1 MVNCIKIRI
10 CQIIYKP
17 VFIRIYCHIIS
28 CIFYDTAECLCNFCD
43 LFCAQFFPHTIFFQ
57 IIVNRIR
64 KIISFDQ
71 TKYMIGFAF
80 CCRHTVCIRINISTK
95 RNSFFCT
102 CICICLPIWI
112 ILTCLIISI
121 STTYNCIIYIC
132 CLYFCPVNVSIPLTY
147 INSFGN
153 SSFDF
158 FSLVIIEFPV
168 FFIPRIRRTAQ
179 IFCCIRQNWGSIFVS
194 PAVASV
200 FSLCLLWL
208 C

>member
-1 MVNCIKIRI
+1 
-10 CQIIYKP
+10 
-17 VFIRIYCHIIS
+17 
-28 CIFYDTAECLCNFCD
+28 
-43 LFCAQFFPHTIFFQ
+43 
-57 IIVNRIR
+57 
-64 KIISFDQ
+64 
-71 TKYMIGFAF
+71 MIGFAF

-153 SSFDF
+153 SSCDF
-158 FSLVIIEFPV
+158 FSLVIIEFPSSSYHASEEL
-168 FFIPRIRRTAQ
+168 RRYSA
-179 IFCCIRQNWGSIFVS
+179 VS
-194 PAVASV
+194 DKIGVPSLYLQLLLL
-200 FSLCLLWL
+200 SSLLCLLWL